1 MQINSYNQTSNSQSQ
16 MIERIANL
24 PKEIFKAQMETSEKL
39 MKLAV
44 AQNLQ
49 ASANR
54 DNGLDIVV

>member
-44 AQNLQ
+44 AQNVH

-54 DNGLDIVV
+54 DNGLDILV

>member
-49 ASANR
+49 ASTNR

>member
-44 AQNLQ
+44 AQNVHS
-49 ASANR
+49 SANR
-54 DNGLDIVV
+54 DNGLDILV